1 MSKAVGYLFHQLL
14 TTLNIN
20 YMLRVFITVILYL
33 ISFFTQ
39 GQENSRF
46 EQKDFSL
53 SSMAL
58 EDYGSSN
65 KAMTFGPPSFEES
78 KFEVMDKDLTFEI
91 KL

>member
-1 MSKAVGYLFHQLL
+1 MSKTVGYLFYQLL

-53 SSMAL
+53 SSMSL

-65 KAMTFGPPSFEES
+65 NTMTFGPPSFEES